1 MRRRLGRSVSLEDR
15 FLLIR
20 QLHVLQ
26 KSGVPLLA
34 SLASLQSQMPSSALA
49 RILQAMQQDLLE
61 GRTLSQAM
69 GRYPG
74 AFGAVEV
81 ALIRVGES
89 GGLLTEVLQE
99 LARLLEWELDVRSRL
114 SSALLY
120 PFIVFVTL
128 SGALAVLAVFVLPQ
142 FSRLFS
148 SFHIQLPLATR
159 LLVGLGQFLASYSV
173 VLALAAAAVGA
184 AGWAVLRTPAGR
196 LQWHERKIRLP
207 VLGPVFLQMAM
218 SRASRVIAAL
228 NRSGVPILETLSLAA
243 ESVNNT
249 YIRGRLDAVRAK
261 VQGGAPLAAA
271 MGAEPVFPAVV
282 VQMVRSGEESG
293 RLDELLHGVSEYYD
307 QQVAYTLRHLIT
319 LIEPALLLV
328 VGCGVLVM
336 AVAVYLP
343 MWDLVQIF
351 KTTGR

>member
-1 MRRRLGRSVSLEDR
+1 MRRRLLRSVSLEDR
-15 FLLIR
+15 FLFIR

-34 SLASLQSQMPSSALA
+34 SLASLQTQMPSPALS

-69 GRYPG
+69 SRYPD

-81 ALIRVGES
+81 TLIRVGET

-99 LARLLEWELDVRSRL
+99 LCRLLEWELDVRSQL
-114 SSALLY
+114 GSALLY
-120 PFIVFVTL
+120 PLIVFLTL

-142 FSRLFS
+142 FSRLFL
-148 SFHIQLPLATR
+148 SFHISLPLATR
-159 LLVGLGQFLASYSV
+159 LLVGLGQFLAGYGWLV
-173 VLALAAAAVGA
+173 ALAAASAV
-184 AGWAVLRTPAGR
+184 AGWWAFLRTPSGR
-196 LQWHERKIRLP
+196 LQWHEHKIRLP

-228 NRSGVPILETLSLAA
+228 NRSGVPILETLTLAGD
-243 ESVNNT
+243 SVTNA
-249 YIRGRLDAVRAK
+249 YIRSRLDAVRTR
-261 VQGGAPLAAA
+261 VQGGEPLAAA
-271 MGAEPVFPAVV
+271 MQQEPVFPAVV

-293 RLDELLHGVSEYYD
+293 RLDELLHSVSEYYD
-307 QQVAYTLRHLIT
+307 QQVAYTLKRLIT